1 MRPFLKWAGGKHKI
15 VPFIQ
20 EILPQGR
27 RLIEPFAGSG
37 AVFAG
42 IDGFHSFVLADV
54 NADLISLYGILQGDP
69 ERFVR
74 EVEGLFSGEFNN
86 REAYE
91 RLRKEFN
98 SLQAGTSRRRAAIF
112 VYLNRHGF
120 NGLCRY
126 NSSGGFNVPFGRY
139 AAPYF
144 PKAEMLA
151 FAAKASKARFVAA
164 DFREVM
170 QDAAEGDVIYCDPPY
185 LPLGETGF
193 TAYAAGGFSEK
204 DQRDL
209 AVLAVECAG
218 RGIPVLLS
226 NHDTPLARNLYSAAD
241 IRRIEVSRSISRN
254 GTGRTKV
261 GEVLALFTEGSA
273 LRVIGTKEAA

>member
-1 MRPFLKWAGGKHKI
+1 MRPFLKWAGGKHRI

-42 IDGFHSFVLADV
+42 IDGFSSFVLADV
-54 NADLISLYGILQGDP
+54 NADLIALYGVLQGDP
-69 ERFVR
+69 DGFVR
-74 EVEGLFSGEFNN
+74 EVEQLFRGEFNN

-91 RLRKEFN
+91 RLRREFN

-126 NSSGGFNVPFGRY
+126 NSSGGFNVPFGSY

-144 PKAEMLA
+144 PKPEMLA
-151 FAAKASKARFVAA
+151 FAAKAAKARFIAA

-170 QDAAEGDVIYCDPPY
+170 RDAVEGDVIYCDPPY
-185 LPLGETGF
+185 LPLGQSGF
-193 TAYAAGGFSEK
+193 TAYAAGGFTER

-209 AVLAVECAG
+209 AELAVECAR

-226 NHDTPLARNLYSAAD
+226 NHDTPHARSLYSAAD
-241 IRRIEVSRSISRN
+241 IRRIEVSRSISRD
-254 GTGRTKV
+254 GAGRTKV
-261 GEVLALFTEGSA
+261 GEVLALFTEGSVFRA
-273 LRVIGTKEAA
+273 IRTKEAA